1 VRLELGQVDFDDLVI
16 LGALVGLQE
25 VVRTGRAP
33 DGVGLNSDR
42 SAEGRSEVGVVRRG
56 SVREDT
62 GRSTNFG
69 ALRS

>member
-1 VRLELGQVDFDDLVI
+1 MRLKLGEVDLDDLVV

-33 DGVGLNSDR
+33 NSVGLNSDG
-42 SAEGRSEVGVVRRG
+42 SAEGRSEVRVVRRG

-62 GRSTNFG
+62 GGSTNFG
-69 ALRS
+69 ALKL